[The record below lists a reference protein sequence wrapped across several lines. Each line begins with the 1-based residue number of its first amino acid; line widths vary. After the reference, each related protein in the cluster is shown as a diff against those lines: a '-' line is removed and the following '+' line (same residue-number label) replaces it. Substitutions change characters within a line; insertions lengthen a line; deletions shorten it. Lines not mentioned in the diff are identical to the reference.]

1 MVCSIIFRGND
12 SSDEADLTYQLKHL
26 AQLEFLISSKV
37 LDVTC
42 TFFFLFVSIPTTSKL
57 ENFRACL
64 VGFRVFSVGK
74 ALSLRNFAVAIVL
87 M

>member
-1 MVCSIIFRGND
+1 MVC
-12 SSDEADLTYQLKHL
+12 SSDEADLSAEAHGTIRILDFLQRMSLLGCHL
-26 AQLEFLISSKV
+26 R
-37 LDVTC
+37 
-42 TFFFLFVSIPTTSKL
+42 FFFFFNVSIPTTSKL

-74 ALSLRNFAVAIVL
+74 ALSLRIFAVAIVL